1 MPPIPAEQQAPY
13 GGGANVRVGPS
24 PYDDS
29 GDVHVA
35 ARHTG
40 LSKSWLDKQRA
51 LGAGPP
57 YFKIGRRVVYRL
69 AALDAWMAKHRITTE
84 ATT

>member
-1 MPPIPAEQQAPY
+1 MPPIPAEQQAPQ
-13 GGGANVRVGPS
+13 ANVLGAVERS

-29 GDVHVA
+29 GDVRVA

-69 AALDAWMAKHRITTE
+69 ADLDAWMAKHRIATE